1 MEGQKKKSV
10 DETSDKDIVYSQ
22 AVKAGKRIY
31 YLDVKKSKKG
41 ELFLAITESKK
52 IIQGEGDNAQFSF
65 EKHKIFIYKED
76 FEKFSDGLKDVLNY
90 IYQRQA
96 PESPIST
103 EPVKDGEGNEPI
115 ISDEIKIDID
125 F

>member
-52 IIQGEGDNAQFSF
+52 IVQGEGDNAQFSY

-76 FEKFSDGLKDVLNY
+76 FEKFREGLFINVKLLKVLH
-90 IYQRQA
+90 QQ
-96 PESPIST
+96 
-103 EPVKDGEGNEPI
+103 K
-115 ISDEIKIDID
+115 
-125 F
+125 

>member
-1 MEGQKKKSV
+1 M
-10 DETSDKDIVYSQ
+10 
-22 AVKAGKRIY
+22 
-31 YLDVKKSKKG
+31 
-41 ELFLAITESKK
+41 FLAITESKK
-52 IIQGEGDNAQFSF
+52 IVQGEGDNAQFSY

-76 FEKFSDGLKDVLNY
+76 FEKFSEGLKDVLNY

-96 PESPIST
+96 PESPTST
-103 EPVKDGEGNEPI
+103 KAVNDVEGNEPI